1 MSDDQLLHT
10 GSPQSI
16 GRRSALAFLA
26 MLFCSPIVHAEN
38 GVSDDEIVLGQTCA
52 MTGPLGELC
61 QASSSAAKTYFDYV
75 NQQGGINGRK
85 IRLITLDDGYNADKG
100 VANTQTLVEREKV
113 FALFNVFGTPT
124 NIAILPY
131 IAKEGIPSIAPF
143 TGSQVTRA
151 PLNRMVFNVRAGY
164 DVEIDKIIEQ
174 LGVRGIEKIAVVYQ
188 NNAFGREG
196 LADVETALAKRKL
209 KVQAAASIEND
220 ASDVV
225 ASAKKLASVEP
236 HAVIMI
242 TAGKP
247 SVEFIKAYNNIAIGM
262 QFFTLS
268 VMGTQTSID
277 ALGKDGVGLV
287 VSQVAPYPFS
297 ATSGVVREYQQ
308 IMKKMGVKN
317 WSFTSMEGFLNAKV
331 AVEGLKRAGRNLT
344 RERFVGAMES
354 MGKLDF
360 DGYLINFSHANH
372 DGSQYVDLTQ
382 IARNGQFLR

>member
-1 MSDDQLLHT
+1 M
-10 GSPQSI
+10 
-16 GRRSALAFLA
+16 
-26 MLFCSPIVHAEN
+26 
-38 GVSDDEIVLGQTCA
+38 
-52 MTGPLGELC
+52 
-61 QASSSAAKTYFDYV
+61 
-75 NQQGGINGRK
+75 
-85 IRLITLDDGYNADKG
+85 
-100 VANTQTLVEREKV
+100 
-113 FALFNVFGTPT
+113 NV
-124 NIAILPY
+124 
-131 IAKEGIPSIAPF
+131 
-143 TGSQVTRA
+143 
-151 PLNRMVFNVRAGY
+151 
-164 DVEIDKIIEQ
+164 
-174 LGVRGIEKIAVVYQ
+174 
-188 NNAFGREG
+188 
-196 LADVETALAKRKL
+196 ALAKRKL

-287 VSQVAPYPFS
+287 VSQVAPYPYS
-297 ATSGVVREYQQ
+297 ANAQRRVREIPAGDEENGRQELVVHLDGGIPERQ
-308 IMKKMGVKN
+308 GCGRRL
-317 WSFTSMEGFLNAKV
+317 E
-331 AVEGLKRAGRNLT
+331 RAGRNLT